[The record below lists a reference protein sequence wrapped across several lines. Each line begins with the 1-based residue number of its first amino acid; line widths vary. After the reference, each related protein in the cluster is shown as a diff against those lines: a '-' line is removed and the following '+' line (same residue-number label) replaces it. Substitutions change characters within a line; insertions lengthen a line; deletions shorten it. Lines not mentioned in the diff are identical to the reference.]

1 MGVPRGGTR
10 GRGRGARFGQTEGEA
25 RSPGP
30 KRPTHSERGYQEVEN
45 TMAAMGDTVPTT
57 GALKRSLTWKGAF
70 WVAAGVPPLVLFSI
84 GGIAGVAG
92 KAAFV
97 VWMISMVMGF
107 LQSFTYA
114 EMAGMFGNKSGGA
127 SVYGA
132 MAWLRYSKL
141 IAPLS
146 VWCNWF
152 AWSPVLSL
160 GCAIAAGYILNALFP
175 IPLAD
180 SQPVLDWVAANLGSY
195 TAGTQAVVDYIAA
208 NPGTAPEAAIQAVAT
223 TDAVAAL
230 TPAFRV
236 WEALAINIPGL
247 GTLHFN
253 STFVIGVVL
262 MGIIFT
268 IQHGGIAS
276 TAKSQKIMAIIVLV
290 PLLLVGLVPILTGA
304 IDSMNVTNIVPPTAA
319 YSGVDGAWDLG
330 GWTLFLGGLYTA
342 AWSTYGFETAV
353 CYTAEFKNPHT
364 DTFKSIFY
372 SGLLCIVFYFLL
384 PYAFQGVLGQAGM
397 LAPGIVDGTGVG
409 EALGNMVGAGRLVTQ
424 VFVIL
429 MILALFLA
437 IMTAMAGSSR
447 TLYQGARDGWLP
459 KYLTRVNDHGAPVGA
474 MWTDLVFNVF
484 LLALASDVGGY
495 FYVLAISNVGYILFN
510 FLNLNAGWIHRIDS
524 PHLVRPWKAP
534 TVLIGINTVLA
545 FVNALFLGAGAKV
558 WGYSNALWSG
568 VIFAALILPVFA
580 FRHYVQDNGH
590 FPKEA
595 TEDLGLTDQSTLAP
609 VPPASGPMP
618 R

>member
-1 MGVPRGGTR
+1 MSTDSGS
-10 GRGRGARFGQTEGEA
+10 GEL
-25 RSPGP
+25 
-30 KRPTHSERGYQEVEN
+30 V
-45 TMAAMGDTVPTT
+45 
-57 GALKRSLTWKGAF
+57 RSLNWKGAF

-84 GGIAGVAG
+84 GGIAGTTG
-92 KAAFV
+92 KLAFV
-97 VWMISMVMGF
+97 VWIISMIMGF

-132 MAWLRYSKL
+132 TAWLRYSKL

-175 IPLAD
+175 IPAAD
-180 SQPVLDWVAANLGSY
+180 SAMVLEWVAANLASY
-195 TAGTQAVVDYIAA
+195 TAETPSIVQFMTDNAGTALPDAIAA
-208 NPGTAPEAAIQAVAT
+208 VSSQDGVS
-223 TDAVAAL
+223 AL

-236 WEALAINIPGL
+236 WEALAINVPGL

-262 MGIIFT
+262 MLIMLA
-268 IQHGGIAS
+268 IQHRGIAS
-276 TAKSQKIMAIIVLV
+276 TASAQKVLAIIVLV
-290 PLLLVGLVPILTGA
+290 PLLLVGLVPIFTGA
-304 IDSMNVTNIVPPTAA
+304 IDSANVTHLLPPTAA
-319 YSGVDGAWDLG
+319 YSGVDGTWSIG
-330 GWTLFLGGLYTA
+330 GWTLFLGGLYIA

-353 CYTAEFKNPHT
+353 CYTREFKDPKT
-364 DTFKSIFY
+364 DTFRAIFY
-372 SGLLCIVFYFLL
+372 SGLVCCVFFFII
-384 PYAFQGVLGQAGM
+384 PFSFQGVLGQEGM
-397 LAPGIVDGTGVG
+397 LAAGIVDGTGIA
-409 EALGNMVGAGRLVTQ
+409 EALGNMVGGGKVITQ
-424 VFVIL
+424 IFVIL
-429 MILALFLA
+429 MILALFMA

-447 TLYQGARDGWLP
+447 TLYQGAKDGWLP
-459 KYLTRVNDHGAPVGA
+459 KYLGRANANGAPSNA
-474 MWTDLVFNVF
+474 MWTDFGFNVI

-524 PHLVRPWKAP
+524 GHIARPWKAP

-558 WGYSNALWSG
+558 WGYENALWSG
-568 VIFAALILPVFA
+568 LVFAALIVPVFCY
-580 FRHYVQDNGH
+580 RHYMQDGGK
-590 FPKEA
+590 FPA
-595 TEDLGLTDQSTLAP
+595 GALADLGLKDGDMGEKKAGMLPYLALLLGAA
-609 VPPASGPMP
+609 VVLWSNWFFVLPA
-618 R
+618 